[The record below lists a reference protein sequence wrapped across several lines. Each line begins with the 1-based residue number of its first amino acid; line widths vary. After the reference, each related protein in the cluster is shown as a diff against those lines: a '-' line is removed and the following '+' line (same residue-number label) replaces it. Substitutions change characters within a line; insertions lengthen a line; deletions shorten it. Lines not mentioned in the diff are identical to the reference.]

1 MGIVAR
7 KILETSS
14 VDQLKKLLRDIK
26 NVFPACE
33 DPLGDLTKGVAFWD
47 QTMAVVQV
55 LSRCDPKYQPLMQE
69 FEKANK
75 FLAKKRG
82 IIQLLTPP
90 IDQIIIK

>member
-7 KILETSS
+7 RILETPS
-14 VDQLKKLLRDIK
+14 DQLSKLLSEIK

-47 QTMAVVQV
+47 QTMIVVHA
-55 LSRCDPKYQPLMQE
+55 LSVMDQRYQPVWQE

-75 FLAKKRG
+75 FLSKKRAL
-82 IIQLLTPP
+82 IQVLSPGFVM
-90 IDQIIIK
+90 K